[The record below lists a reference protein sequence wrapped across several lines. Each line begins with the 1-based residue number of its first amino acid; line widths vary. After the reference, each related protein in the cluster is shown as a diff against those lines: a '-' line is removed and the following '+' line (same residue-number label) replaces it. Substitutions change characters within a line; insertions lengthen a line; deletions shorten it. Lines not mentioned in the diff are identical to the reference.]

1 MITYGSTTLTSYN
14 TITKIEVYYYKSTS
28 ATSLSGGSWS
38 TTKPTWENGKY
49 IWQKIRTTYEGK
61 LENGQYYSES
71 DPVNITGQQGQQGEA
86 GTSAYSYKLNASD
99 TIVSVSKNG
108 IYSTNS
114 ITFSATSKQGNENVN
129 PYKGRFKIETTT
141 DGITWTTQYTS
152 STNESSKT
160 FTIPEN
166 ITNIRCSLY
175 QADGTTVLLDI
186 TSVSIV
192 RDGTDAT
199 GLKDSIPFYLASDKE
214 TDITIYDEGWSTIR
228 PMLDATNKYLWVYY
242 LSRYSNGT
250 TDPELIE
257 VSGDI
262 ATFENNGDISPIYST
277 EVDIEPIQDL
287 NGFDHAWNGGD
298 GKNLLVYPYYSGD
311 TYTSH
316 GLTFTVEK
324 YPNGA
329 IKDVLVNGTSDASTF
344 FNFSAWANSSS
355 AKTDMSKY
363 CGQSMILSGGT
374 SDARI
379 VMQYRKPNSTSN
391 IYLVNDTGGSGV
403 TFTVPD
409 ASDLGTWAIFISIS
423 SGLTFNNVRVYPMLR
438 FASETDG
445 TYEPYEN
452 ICPIDGWNSVKI
464 ERTGKNLLGIKYPN
478 RTNNGIT
485 FTVNKSEITVNG
497 TATANAWSSANLGG
511 ITSNLQ
517 YKNLIPPGQYMLTG
531 GKSTD
536 KRVYLTGNYLN
547 GKAITVVND
556 YGNGAL
562 YTFTDW
568 AYIYPQVQIT
578 SGITVENEVF
588 NIQLEATT
596 TATEYEPYCG
606 NSYEIDFPTE
616 AGTIFKG
623 KLIIDENG
631 DGQLIQTHE
640 YKTLVGND
648 VAGIATTENITRFYS
663 NATYLGQDIIS
674 CDSYEINSS
683 SLTVLNKI
691 GKMSGD
697 TRIFCTPTWLQGAT
711 TKAEAQALLDINP
724 INIVIELAEP
734 VIYYFTAKQIL
745 ALLKTNHIYANTD
758 NTTVRYYD
766 NQRVTVPY
774 IDYSATSAFEYSAEA
789 LGKINNLK
797 IGGRNLFGIGSDC
810 AVSLGGLIAQN
821 FSIVT
826 EDGYKC
832 AHAIGALKT
841 TAYIQSKIPFIPKP
855 LERVVFSADIKIKN
869 IELGTTNPMCEFY
882 FSGQN
887 IDGAWRTIKSAETYV
902 DGELIS
908 IANRKFN
915 TILNS
920 NEWHRVTVKAQFPD
934 VIYTNNILPAIYLR
948 DSTGEIFVKN
958 VKYERGT
965 QATDWT
971 PAPEDVENSIKAYT
985 ESIQSQVDG
994 MAEIHY
1000 GTVVPTLSNTPYTS
1014 WEDTET
1020 KDMHLD
1026 DLYYNTSTGYCYRF
1040 TKSGSTYSW
1049 TRIKDSDIT
1058 AAATAASNANTAAGN
1073 AQTTANNANT
1083 LAGQKRRIFVAQPAP
1098 PYEVGDLWVEGSNGD
1113 IKKCKTARATGSYTA
1128 SDWELASKYT
1138 DDTLANEAN
1147 DKIDNLEIGGRNYKQ
1162 NSNFNNNLSRWTLWN
1177 SPTTVTIEKIDNKKW
1192 AVITKN
1198 SSKNYSGISY
1208 EIGKKTNA
1216 DPMPLQS
1223 GDTITISLDGQLI
1236 EGEGSVVIWIHCRS
1250 SEGGANITQ
1259 QNWIYP
1265 LTETANR
1272 FSATYTIPSSS
1283 TYAIDTICVMLGVHG
1298 ENISKG
1304 QITNVKVEK
1313 GNKPT
1318 DWSPAPEDITRGTGF
1333 YAITTAP
1340 SVYTTKVNDFTP
1352 SYRIALSTV
1361 KSESGLEEV
1370 MIGDVIQ
1377 QGYNTYPVGYIDAS
1391 YVYLGEANSI
1401 RGATGAAGLNTAR
1414 VILYRRFAS
1423 APTGTNVAPT
1433 GDVTYTF
1440 ATGVAENN
1448 LNSWTQAIPSGTD
1461 PVYMITASASSTNTT
1476 DTIPKTEWSAPV
1488 KILENG
1494 TNGTNGT
1501 NGADGYNQA
1510 TIYLYQRKSGTAP
1523 SKPSSAVTYTFSTGA
1538 LSSTPTGWSRTI
1550 PVNDGNPCYVTTA
1563 VAFAKTTTYSIPASG
1578 WSDVVVL
1585 SQDGED
1591 GVSVT
1596 NVTSTNNTADGGTS
1610 VITITLSDGTTKTFN
1625 VKNGATG
1632 ATAQWYYGTALTHTS
1647 GTATLVATSTS
1658 GAVIG
1663 SMYLNT
1669 KTSLVYKCTAVG
1681 TNNTWTYA
1689 GDLTTG
1695 VIDNIEI
1702 GGANLLRGASIQD
1715 VSFGNYK
1722 NQVTAT
1728 EETLFGCTVFKSSL
1742 KWADIG
1748 FNLRTQVID
1757 KNLVKAGDVLTY
1769 SIWAKTD
1776 DTTSQGICGVWV
1788 GNYISGAKITDL
1800 TSEWTQYYKTF
1811 TITQAMIDGTDT
1823 VPTRFEC
1830 NTDCTEGKFVYWAA
1844 PKLERG
1850 NKATDWSPASEDVQ
1864 TGIDLAD
1871 TANTKIDN
1879 IKKSRLGWKVNYSTY
1894 TATNNGECY
1903 FHGYDSNNAPSNEDD
1918 GIVEWNG
1925 VDLTIT
1931 KGLWIN
1937 PNTIAPYNISI
1948 LHVYRTDV
1956 EPHHA
1961 DVWWDETQK
1970 KWRGYM
1976 YKTNNAPDTVSD
1988 WIWNEATDCI
1998 LATYV
2003 SPSSEGAIISAQL
2016 FNPPKKF
2023 SEIPNPNVT
2032 LDLIDDF
2039 EIGGRNLLK
2048 WTSSPKA
2055 NGAYSIKNPEETDGW
2070 YAWNSALGEI
2080 TRTND
2085 GIKFTHS
2092 SSSGSSGIV
2101 IPLAFVNAA
2110 VKDVEYTLS
2119 FKYRTN
2125 LTSIGVP
2132 YLLRQS
2138 NGNISY
2144 NQVIA
2149 ITPSETTWEYF
2160 TTKIQW
2166 TSTDNYNT
2174 WALLIPYS
2182 SVINGWIEIQDKSIK
2197 LEKGS
2202 KATDWSPAPEDTQA
2216 GIDTALAQSVE
2227 YIVGTQTA
2235 STGTWTGVTTDNELK
2250 IGKTIAYKLPY
2261 AGSGNAS
2268 LVLTL
2273 ANGSTTDAI
2282 PVYLNTTRVTTHFG
2296 ANSVIN
2302 MTYDGQYWRASS
2314 IPNTNNYDR
2323 RQHSNAITA
2332 KTAITEK
2339 HLIVG
2344 DSTGYQ
2350 QITSTSG
2357 GSLEFDLGYP
2367 ILWAYSNIAATK
2379 TSTATYEAYPSVNFS
2394 TSGTIQDGATNK
2406 MLWLKGTIRGNIF
2419 TLASTN
2425 FLTTQIPTSDDG
2437 MYYIPLGIMSS
2448 ATAGYFSSS
2457 NRIYAYIDE
2466 EFQPL
2471 DNAAALKASS
2481 AYETAVQARSE
2492 IVQTQQ
2498 TLSLQIR
2505 DISVGGANL
2514 FERTKTFEGTAN
2526 QSTAHDSFT
2535 EFVYKDLTVKSANT
2549 ITFGNQVVELSAYQ
2563 YTDLTSNMWY
2573 SFSFYAKGNVDIG
2586 FMYAGTGNAVIDSI
2600 DVSWDDN
2607 TYTGFNTT
2615 STSSNI
2621 IWLTPTSNWQRYS
2634 VVFHIEEQDITAL
2647 HRLIGLYARPV
2658 NGYTELATENKDI
2671 LITETG
2677 TDVHLIME
2685 GNEVQIC
2692 GYKLELG
2699 NKPTDWTPA
2708 DNDKA
2713 TYDNIIS
2720 QINLSK
2726 EGIAIRADKIRLEG
2740 MITANEG
2747 FSIDEYGNMTANNG
2761 TFNGIFESYATE
2773 INENTFDLSIN
2784 NGHIQFYNNDRTL
2797 TEDERYVGYIGGI
2810 RKNTAFTDGSAKNND
2825 AITIGLYNNSDF
2837 LINVYDDNTPTKLC
2851 EILNYTTSKPTF
2863 NFWLPACIYNG
2874 NKLQMFNRSESHGSQ
2889 IEFRRYSKNTGGY
2902 VSRGSLSLHPIQDNS
2917 DISDRLYLL
2926 SKNQGNDLAGDQFLY
2941 FAGKGLRYSSSGQPM
2956 RTGYVAT
2963 DKYIVTQ
2970 YFSLPNL
2977 TIAKNVNQNFTI
2989 DVSRGG
2995 YTPIMCIPKVGGG
3008 QNAFYLSIYN
3018 WDISGNIATIRTHN
3032 ISSTYDVSNVTIS
3045 LQVLYKLT
3053 Y

>member
-71 DPVNITGQQGQQGEA
+71 DPVNITGQQGQQGETGA
-86 GTSAYSYKLNASD
+86 SAYSYKLNASD

-108 IYSTNS
+108 VYSTNS

-228 PMLDATNKYLWVYY
+228 PALDATNKYLWVYY

-452 ICPIDGWNSVKI
+452 ICSIDGWNSVKI

-485 FTVNKSEITVNG
+485 FTVNGSEIIANG
-497 TATANAWSSANLGG
+497 TATANAWSSANLSG

-547 GKAITVVND
+547 GKGITVVND

-562 YTFTDW
+562 YTLTDW
-568 AYIYPQVQIT
+568 AYVYPQVQINN
-578 SGITVENEVF
+578 GVTVENEVF

-596 TATEYEPYCG
+596 IATEYESYNG
-606 NSYEIDFPTE
+606 NTYEIDFPTE

-623 KLIIDENG
+623 KLVIDENG

-648 VAGIATTENITRFYS
+648 VAGIATTENVTRFYT
-663 NATYLGQDIIS
+663 NATYLSQDIIS
-674 CDSYEINSS
+674 CDSYEIDSS
-683 SLTVLNKI
+683 SLIVLNKI

-734 VIYYFTAKQIL
+734 IIYYLTAKQIL
-745 ALLKTNHIYANTD
+745 ALLKTNHIYANTG

-1083 LAGQKRRIFVAQPAP
+1083 LAGQKRRIFVAQPTP

-1138 DDTLANEAN
+1138 DDTLASEAN
-1147 DKIDNLEIGGRNYKQ
+1147 DKIDNLEIGGRNLLKG
-1162 NSNFNNNLSRWTLWN
+1162 TG
-1177 SPTTVTIEKIDNKKW
+1177 SPTFVTSGATFDNNWRGMSGGNGTFSIAEIDDSPVLNVNKSFRIMNNTTGNRDFVQWLKEFSVNWGGKW
-1192 AVITKN
+1192 IFSCYAR
-1198 SSKNYSGISY
+1198 GIGGSARAL
-1208 EIGKKTNA
+1208 IRSWNNTDGNA
-1216 DPMPLQS
+1216 ALAYYQ
-1223 GDTITISLDGQLI
+1223 TIS
-1236 EGEGSVVIWIHCRS
+1236 E
-1250 SEGGANITQ
+1250 
-1259 QNWIYP
+1259 
-1265 LTETANR
+1265 
-1272 FSATYTIPSSS
+1272 ATWTKI
-1283 TYAIDTICVMLGVHG
+1283 I
-1298 ENISKG
+1298 
-1304 QITNVKVEK
+1304 VKI
-1313 GNKPT
+1313 
-1318 DWSPAPEDITRGTGF
+1318 PEDIQWNSSADSTD
-1333 YAITTAP
+1333 
-1340 SVYTTKVNDFTP
+1340 NLDF
-1352 SYRIALSTV
+1352 RF
-1361 KSESGLEEV
+1361 GL
-1370 MIGDVIQ
+1370 
-1377 QGYNTYPVGYIDAS
+1377 
-1391 YVYLGEANSI
+1391 
-1401 RGATGAAGLNTAR
+1401 TGAGS
-1414 VILYRRFAS
+1414 I
-1423 APTGTNVAPT
+1423 
-1433 GDVTYTF
+1433 
-1440 ATGVAENN
+1440 E
-1448 LNSWTQAIPSGTD
+1448 
-1461 PVYMITASASSTNTT
+1461 
-1476 DTIPKTEWSAPV
+1476 
-1488 KILENG
+1488 
-1494 TNGTNGT
+1494 
-1501 NGADGYNQA
+1501 
-1510 TIYLYQRKSGTAP
+1510 
-1523 SKPSSAVTYTFSTGA
+1523 
-1538 LSSTPTGWSRTI
+1538 
-1550 PVNDGNPCYVTTA
+1550 YV
-1563 VAFAKTTTYSIPASG
+1563 
-1578 WSDVVVL
+1578 
-1585 SQDGED
+1585 
-1591 GVSVT
+1591 
-1596 NVTSTNNTADGGTS
+1596 
-1610 VITITLSDGTTKTFN
+1610 
-1625 VKNGATG
+1625 
-1632 ATAQWYYGTALTHTS
+1632 
-1647 GTATLVATSTS
+1647 
-1658 GAVIG
+1658 
-1663 SMYLNT
+1663 
-1669 KTSLVYKCTAVG
+1669 
-1681 TNNTWTYA
+1681 
-1689 GDLTTG
+1689 
-1695 VIDNIEI
+1695 
-1702 GGANLLRGASIQD
+1702 
-1715 VSFGNYK
+1715 
-1722 NQVTAT
+1722 
-1728 EETLFGCTVFKSSL
+1728 
-1742 KWADIG
+1742 
-1748 FNLRTQVID
+1748 
-1757 KNLVKAGDVLTY
+1757 
-1769 SIWAKTD
+1769 
-1776 DTTSQGICGVWV
+1776 
-1788 GNYISGAKITDL
+1788 
-1800 TSEWTQYYKTF
+1800 
-1811 TITQAMIDGTDT
+1811 
-1823 VPTRFEC
+1823 
-1830 NTDCTEGKFVYWAA
+1830 A

-1850 NKATDWSPASEDVQ
+1850 NKVTDW
-1864 TGIDLAD
+1864 T
-1871 TANTKIDN
+1871 
-1879 IKKSRLGWKVNYSTY
+1879 
-1894 TATNNGECY
+1894 
-1903 FHGYDSNNAPSNEDD
+1903 
-1918 GIVEWNG
+1918 
-1925 VDLTIT
+1925 
-1931 KGLWIN
+1931 
-1937 PNTIAPYNISI
+1937 
-1948 LHVYRTDV
+1948 
-1956 EPHHA
+1956 
-1961 DVWWDETQK
+1961 
-1970 KWRGYM
+1970 
-1976 YKTNNAPDTVSD
+1976 
-1988 WIWNEATDCI
+1988 
-1998 LATYV
+1998 
-2003 SPSSEGAIISAQL
+2003 
-2016 FNPPKKF
+2016 
-2023 SEIPNPNVT
+2023 
-2032 LDLIDDF
+2032 
-2039 EIGGRNLLK
+2039 
-2048 WTSSPKA
+2048 
-2055 NGAYSIKNPEETDGW
+2055 
-2070 YAWNSALGEI
+2070 
-2080 TRTND
+2080 
-2085 GIKFTHS
+2085 
-2092 SSSGSSGIV
+2092 
-2101 IPLAFVNAA
+2101 
-2110 VKDVEYTLS
+2110 
-2119 FKYRTN
+2119 
-2125 LTSIGVP
+2125 
-2132 YLLRQS
+2132 
-2138 NGNISY
+2138 
-2144 NQVIA
+2144 
-2149 ITPSETTWEYF
+2149 
-2160 TTKIQW
+2160 
-2166 TSTDNYNT
+2166 
-2174 WALLIPYS
+2174 
-2182 SVINGWIEIQDKSIK
+2182 
-2197 LEKGS
+2197 
-2202 KATDWSPAPEDTQA
+2202 PAPEDMQTD
-2216 GIDTALAQSVE
+2216 IDTALAQSIWYATCSDAGATKSATITPVTTNFVLN
-2227 YIVGTQTA
+2227 VGTTVNVKFNNTN
-2235 STGTWTGVTTDNELK
+2235 TGAV
-2250 IGKTIAYKLPY
+2250 
-2261 AGSGNAS
+2261 GS
-2268 LVLTL
+2268 LTL
-2273 ANGSTTDAI
+2273 NINNTGAKNIKYIYNKTLNDLPGADYIIGGRT
-2282 PVYLNTTRVTTHFG
+2282 YLFV
-2296 ANSVIN
+2296 
-2302 MTYDGQYWRASS
+2302 YDGTYWV
-2314 IPNTNNYDR
+2314 IQNMNYNTNTYDR
-2323 RQHSNAITA
+2323 RQHSGAITA
-2332 KTAITEK
+2332 KTAIAAT

-2357 GSLEFDLGYP
+2357 GTLEFDLGYP
-2367 ILWAYSNIAATK
+2367 ILWAYSKIDATK
-2379 TSTATYEAYPSVNFS
+2379 TSNATYEAYPSVNFS
-2394 TSGTIQDGATNK
+2394 TSGTIQEGAANK

-2526 QSTAHDSFT
+2526 QSTAHDLFT

-2549 ITFGNQVVELSAYQ
+2549 VTFGNQVVELSAYQ

-2621 IWLTPTSNWQRYS
+2621 IWLTPTNNWQRYS

-2658 NGYTELATENKDI
+2658 SSYTELSTENKDI

-2784 NGHIQFYNNDRTL
+2784 NGHIQFYNNNRAL
-2797 TEDERYVGYIGGI
+2797 TKDERYVGYIGGI
-2810 RKNTAFTDGSAKNND
+2810 RKNTTFTDGSAKNND

-2874 NKLQMFNRSESHGSQ
+2874 NKLQMFNRSENHGSQ
-2889 IEFRRYSKNTGGY
+2889 IEFRRYSSNTGGY
-2902 VSRGSLSLHPIQDNS
+2902 VSRGSLSLHSIQDNS

-2970 YFSLPNL
+2970 DFSLSNQ
-2977 TIAKNVNQNFTI
+2977 TIAKNTSQNFTI
-2989 DVSRGG
+2989 DISRDG
-2995 YTPIMCIPKVGGG
+2995 YTPIMCVPKVGGG
-3008 QNAFYLSIYN
+3008 SGAYHLSIYS
-3018 WDISGNIATIRTHN
+3018 WGISGNIATIYTHN
-3032 ISSTYDVSNVTIS
+3032 NSSSYDVSDVTIRV
-3045 LQVLYKLT
+3045 QVLYKLT